1 MRHSKHFHCSAS
13 TDILL
18 LPSYYDYVTAG
29 TTRLWIH
36 KDHDGLR
43 AISRNL
49 VVFAETKDGAE
60 GSNWVVVVSGL
71 VAVTS
76 FVAVTSRVAYMS
88 EMS

>member
-1 MRHSKHFHCSAS
+1 MITLQRER
-13 TDILL
+13 L
-18 LPSYYDYVTAG
+18 DYGYTKI
-29 TTRLWIH
+29 RIR
-36 KDHDGLR
+36 LR
-43 AISRNL
+43 AISRDL